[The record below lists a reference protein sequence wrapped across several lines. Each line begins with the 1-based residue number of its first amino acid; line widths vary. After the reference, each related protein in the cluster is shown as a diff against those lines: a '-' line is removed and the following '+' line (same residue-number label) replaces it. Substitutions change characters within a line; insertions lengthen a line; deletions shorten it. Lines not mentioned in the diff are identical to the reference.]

1 MIIIL
6 NGWLPTVQ
14 FYSQRNARYA
24 TLACKKYL
32 MLVSCDFDTKEAQ
45 RIFKLLAIKL
55 AVITVRYRYLCITIH
70 VSFVLLHELPQCGA
84 LAN

>member
-24 TLACKKYL
+24 TLGMQKILDAREL
-32 MLVSCDFDTKEAQ
+32 RM
-45 RIFKLLAIKL
+45 
-55 AVITVRYRYLCITIH
+55 VIC
-70 VSFVLLHELPQCGA
+70 
-84 LAN
+84 